1 MFFKYGIL
9 NERIIGRKKWEE
21 FEEDF
26 LGMYFPRERRE
37 IKVKEFINLKQGNMS
52 IEEYSLKFST
62 LCRYDPSLLSNPRD
76 EMSHFVTGG
85 SRLSGGRMV
94 YRYVA

>member
-52 IEEYSLKFST
+52 IEEYSLKFS
-62 LCRYDPSLLSNPRD
+62 RKDPFSC
-76 EMSHFVTGG
+76 V
-85 SRLSGGRMV
+85 
-94 YRYVA
+94 